1 MDKGMVELRIRGVS
15 VEGPDDSPLVILE
28 NPGGDLRLTVPVGP
42 FEASAIIMELE
53 GINPPRPLTH
63 DLLASFF
70 REGGFC
76 LDRVELFGET
86 PDCPRARLSYR
97 RGFKRLGREVRPSD
111 AIALALRLG
120 APLTVD
126 SDILK
131 PGRCL
136 DQEPQYRGPRRV
148 LSLDDWKSRTLRP

>member
-1 MDKGMVELRIRGVS
+1 MVELRVRGVS

-28 NPGGDLRLTVPVGP
+28 DPRNDLRLSVPVGP

-70 REGGFC
+70 REGGFS
-76 LDRVELFGET
+76 LDRVELFGES
-86 PDCPRARLSYR
+86 PDCPRARLAYR

-111 AIALALRLG
+111 AIALAVRLD
-120 APLTVD
+120 APL
-126 SDILK
+126 IAAAELLK
-131 PGRCL
+131 PGRCI
-136 DQEPQYRGPRRV
+136 DAAPRFLGNRRI
-148 LSLDDWKSRTLRP
+148 LSLDDWKSRTIRP